1 MPISIEEASDGLYF
15 SVDEGKAIVPACP
28 NKKLGQHFEGVFFS
42 DRMNCNHRKAM

>member
-1 MPISIEEASDGLYF
+1 MTTSTKGEPDGLDL

-28 NKKLGQHFEGVFFS
+28 NKKLGQHFEGVFFG